1 MFDRILRALF
11 VLLVVR
17 PIVFILLG
25 VSVRNRDKLPHKG
38 PAILIANHNS
48 HLDTAI
54 LCSIFSLTDLHYVRP
69 VAAADYWLKN
79 PFISWFALKIA
90 GIIPIARKKD
100 PNAPKSD
107 PLEAVS
113 EGLAQGWIVI
123 YYPEGTRGEPER
135 MSGFRSGIARLAE
148 RHPEVPIVPIFMHGT
163 GKALPRG
170 EGLLIPFCCNIYVG
184 DSMKW
189 NGEQQRF
196 LTMLE
201 GKVRDLAGQAKMPA
215 WD

>member
-1 MFDRILRALF
+1 MLDRLLRALF
-11 VLLVVR
+11 VLCVVR
-17 PIVFILLG
+17 PVVFILLG
-25 VSVRNRDKLPHKG
+25 VNLRNRDKLPKRG

-54 LCSIFSLTDLHYVRP
+54 LVSVFPLSDLHYVHP

-100 PNAPKSD
+100 VNNPSAD
-107 PLEAVS
+107 PF
-113 EGLAQGWIVI
+113 EGISAALKQDQIII

-135 MSGFRSGIARLAE
+135 MTQFKSGISRLAE
-148 RHPEVPIVPIFMHGT
+148 RHPEVPIVPMFMHGT

-184 DSMKW
+184 DPIQW
-189 NGEQQRF
+189 NGDRDRF
-196 LTMLE
+196 LAMLE
-201 GKVRDLAGQAKMPA
+201 GKVHELAKEAKFPA
-215 WD
+215 WE